1 MATHSLEQYLEA
13 SKRENTQRSYA
24 SAIRHFEISW
34 GGMLPATTQSVA
46 NYLVAYA
53 TSLSINTLR
62 LRLAALAHWHHE
74 NGFPDPTAAAV
85 VKKTL
90 KGIQTLHP
98 AQEKQAEPLQLTQLS
113 SISAWLGSSIAA
125 ADHRGDHA
133 EALRLRRDR
142 AMMLLGF
149 WRGFRTD
156 ELIRLET
163 KNVKVVPDQ
172 GMTCFLARTKGDR
185 QLSGKTYR
193 VPALSQWCAVTATLD
208 WIAAAKLTNGPLF
221 RGINQWGDLASTSL
235 HPNSVIPM
243 LRRLFQRAGIPTPEA
258 YSGHSLRRGFA
269 GWANTNGWEVK
280 ALMEYVGWKDVQSAM
295 RYIDAPD
302 AFGQQRIEAAL
313 ATLPIA
319 AGMGAKP
326 IPPLPLIAPPA
337 TVALILILRL
347 TPRRKGRSVAKA
359 RKTIETVCLSP
370 HQAIVLNDERSR
382 YRLTIQADDDLVLDE
397 IASSLIEDIY
407 RIADNHDNQLDASL
421 HDEAGE
427 RHWD

>member
-1 MATHSLEQYLEA
+1 MSSHSLEQYLEA

-24 SAIRHFEISW
+24 SAIRHFEVSW
-34 GGMLPATTQSVA
+34 GGLLPATTQSVA

-53 TSLSINTLR
+53 TALSINTLR
-62 LRLAALAHWHHE
+62 HRLAALAQWHHE
-74 NGFPDPTAAAV
+74 HGFPDPTIASV
-85 VKKTL
+85 IKKTL

-98 AQEKQAEPLQLTQLS
+98 AQEKRAEPLQLTLLS
-113 SISAWLGSSIAA
+113 RIADWLGDSIAA
-125 ADHRGDHA
+125 ADHRGDQA

-156 ELIRLET
+156 ELVRLQAED
-163 KNVKVVPDQ
+163 VKVVPGQ

-185 QLSGKTYR
+185 QLTGTTYR
-193 VPALSQWCAVTATLD
+193 VPALSQWCAVAATLD
-208 WIAAAKLTNGPLF
+208 WIAAAKLKSGPLF
-221 RGINQWGDLASTSL
+221 LGINQWGGLASTSL

-243 LRRLFQRAGIPTPEA
+243 LRRLFHRAGVSTPEA

-269 GWANTNGWEVK
+269 GWANANGWDVK
-280 ALMEYVGWKDVQSAM
+280 ALMEYVGWKDMHSAL
-295 RYIDAPD
+295 RYIDTPD

-313 ATLPIA
+313 AMLPIA
-319 AGMGAKP
+319 ASAPTKP
-326 IPPLPLIAPPA
+326 TLPPPSIASQA
-337 TVALILILRL
+337 TVALTLVLRL

-382 YRLTIQADDDLVLDE
+382 YRLTVQAKDDLVLDE
-397 IASSLIEDIY
+397 IASSLIEDLH

-421 HDEAGE
+421 HDETGE